1 MNDFGKMDQSQI
13 LAMSNQINILTQQ
26 LALKQKM
33 LEDAMKKPQI
43 LNQNDKKF
51 LTRSLSFAIDIP
63 TAIQNYLY

>member
-13 LAMSNQINILTQQ
+13 LAMSNQINMLTQQ

-51 LTRSLSFAIDIP
+51 MTKPNLK
-63 TAIQNYLY
+63 